1 MKSLTGV
8 IDLFSQKLEFILAD
22 NDTKEEL
29 ETIQISGS
37 NIEKDLYEAI
47 IKNNVS
53 NINLIGG
60 PLQYTEK
67 IQSNLKKMLKTNN
80 LFSNVTVKVFSLKG
94 IDLSNNK

>member
-8 IDLFSQKLEFILAD
+8 IDLFSQKLEFLLTD

-29 ETIQISGS
+29 ETISISGN

-47 IKNNVS
+47 VKNNVS

-60 PLQYTEK
+60 PIQYTEK

>member
-8 IDLFSQKLEFILAD
+8 IDLFSQKLEFILTD

-29 ETIQISGS
+29 GTIQISG
-37 NIEKDLYEAI
+37 NDIEKALYEAI

-53 NINLIGG
+53 NVNLIGG
-60 PLQYTEK
+60 PIQYTEK
-67 IQSNLKKMLKTNN
+67 IQLNLKKMLKTNS
-80 LFSNVTVKVFSLKG
+80 LFSTVPVNVFSLKG